1 LRKIAFAA
9 AILAFAA
16 GAHAAPPS
24 DAAIRELMDA
34 TNARANM
41 TVSVQNLARALPQ
54 ILRVRAE
61 EVVRNNPKLN
71 DEQRKA
77 ELANVERR
85 MPAITA
91 ALQKDMN
98 DPKLVDQLYNQ
109 VVPLYARHFTQE
121 DVKALT
127 AFYRSPTG
135 KKSLEVMPVLMGES
149 AQAAQKLVQDR
160 AKRIV
165 EQTK

>member
-1 LRKIAFAA
+1 MKKIAFAA
-9 AILAFAA
+9 AVFAFAA
-16 GAHAAPPS
+16 IAHAAPAS
-24 DAAIRELMDA
+24 EASIRELME
-34 TNARANM
+34 TTGARANM
-41 TVSVQNLARALPQ
+41 AMSLQNLAKALPQ
-54 ILRVRAE
+54 ILRARAE
-61 EVVRNNPKLN
+61 AMVRNNPKFN

-77 ELANVERR
+77 EMANVERR
-85 MPAITA
+85 MPIITT
-91 ALQKDMN
+91 ALQKDLN
-98 DPKLVDQLYNQ
+98 DPKLVDELYNQ

-127 AFYRSPTG
+127 AFYKSPTG

-149 AQAAQKLVQDR
+149 AQAAQKLVQER

>member
-1 LRKIAFAA
+1 MKRIAFAVA
-9 AILAFAA
+9 AFAIA
-16 GAHAAPPS
+16 AAAHAAPPS
-24 DAAIRELMDA
+24 EASIRELMD
-34 TNARANM
+34 TTGARANM
-41 TVSVQNLARALPQ
+41 AASLQNLAKALPQ
-54 ILRVRAE
+54 ILRMRAE
-61 EVVRNNPKLN
+61 TMVRNNPKLN
-71 DEQRKA
+71 EDQRKA
-77 ELANVERR
+77 EMANVERR
-85 MPAITA
+85 MPIITA

-98 DPKLVDQLYNQ
+98 DPKMVDELYNQ

-127 AFYRSPTG
+127 AFYRSPAG

-149 AQAAQKLVQDR
+149 AQAAQKIMQER

>member
-1 LRKIAFAA
+1 MKKIAFAA
-9 AILAFAA
+9 TIFAA
-16 GAHAAPPS
+16 AAAHAAPPS

-34 TNARANM
+34 TNARANL
-41 TVSVQNLARALPQ
+41 TVSVQ

-61 EVVRNNPKLN
+61 EVLRNNPKLN

-109 VVPLYARHFTQE
+109 VVPLYASHFTAE

-135 KKSLEVMPVLMGES
+135 KKSLEVMPVLMNES
-149 AQAAQKLVQDR
+149 AQAAQKIMQER
-160 AKRIV
+160 AKRVIQ
-165 EQTK
+165 QTK

>member
-1 LRKIAFAA
+1 MKKIAFAVA
-9 AILAFAA
+9 AFAIA
-16 GAHAAPPS
+16 AAAHAAPPS
-24 DAAIRELMDA
+24 EASIRELMD
-34 TNARANM
+34 TTGARANM
-41 TVSVQNLARALPQ
+41 AASLQNLAKALPQ
-54 ILRVRAE
+54 ILRMRAE
-61 EVVRNNPKLN
+61 TMVRNNPKLN
-71 DEQRKA
+71 EDQRKA
-77 ELANVERR
+77 EMANVERR
-85 MPAITA
+85 MPIITA

-98 DPKLVDQLYNQ
+98 DPKMVDELYNQ

-127 AFYRSPTG
+127 AFYRSPAG

-149 AQAAQKLVQDR
+149 AQAAQKIMQER

>member
-1 LRKIAFAA
+1 MKKFAFAA
-9 AILAFAA
+9 AAFSFAA
-16 GAHAAPPS
+16 AAHAGPPTE
-24 DAAIRELMDA
+24 AAIRELMDA

-41 TVSVQNLARALPQ
+41 AVSVQNLARALPQ

-77 ELANVERR
+77 ELANVDRR
-85 MPAITA
+85 MPVITA

-109 VVPLYARHFTQE
+109 VVPLYASHFSAE

-135 KKSLEVMPVLMGES
+135 KKSLEVMPVLMNES
-149 AQAAQKLVQDR
+149 ALAAQKIMQER
-160 AKRIV
+160 AKRVIA
-165 EQTK
+165 QTK

>member
-1 LRKIAFAA
+1 MRKIAFAVA
-9 AILAFAA
+9 GFAFAA
-16 GAHAAPPS
+16 AVQAAPAS
-24 DAAIRELMDA
+24 EASIRELME
-34 TNARANM
+34 TTGARANM
-41 TVSVQNLARALPQ
+41 ATSLQNLAKALPQ
-54 ILRVRAE
+54 VLRMRAE
-61 EVVRNNPKLN
+61 TMARNNPKLN

-91 ALQKDMN
+91 ALQKDLN
-98 DPKLVDQLYNQ
+98 DPKLVDELYKQ

-127 AFYRSPTG
+127 AFYRSPVG

-149 AQAAQKLVQDR
+149 AQAAQKLVQER
-160 AKRIV
+160 AKRVV

>member
-1 LRKIAFAA
+1 MKKFAFAVA
-9 AILAFAA
+9 AVVFTA
-16 GAHAAPPS
+16 GAHAAPAS
-24 DAAIRELMDA
+24 DAAIRELMEA

-54 ILRVRAE
+54 ILRIRAE

-77 ELANVERR
+77 EMANVDRR

-91 ALQKDMN
+91 ALQKDLN
-98 DPKLVDQLYNQ
+98 DPKLVDELYSQ
-109 VVPLYARHFTQE
+109 VVPLYAKHFTAE

-127 AFYRSPTG
+127 AFYRSPAG

-149 AQAAQKLVQDR
+149 AQAAQKIMQER
-160 AKRIV
+160 AKRVIA
-165 EQTK
+165 QTK